1 MGWKSLIF
9 ANPDGDKGKKKEK
22 ESTEGAQNSFKS
34 KFPSSGPIQETK
46 TVTPAPAVQTAP
58 AITPNNPACAPHLDK
73 IMNMYEKGFEG
84 LNLEGF
90 DFFEFFKMVVEGG
103 VDNPAMYNMAFTAA
117 KSMGSTKESLLE
129 QSNFYITEIQKVHNN
144 YVAAGD
150 KKRQE
155 AITSK
160 TTEETSLK
168 TELIGID
175 TELERLTDLK
185 KQKETALRDI
195 DKKYEPT
202 ITEVE
207 CKLMANDMAMEGIV
221 GSIQKVVTGINNNI

>member
-1 MGWKSLIF
+1 MGWKDLIF
-9 ANPDGDKGKKKEK
+9 ASPEGSGKKEKK

-34 KFPSSGPIQETK
+34 KFPSSSPIKETK
-46 TVTPAPAVQTAP
+46 TVTT
-58 AITPNNPACAPHLDK
+58 AITPANPACAPHLDK

-84 LNLEGF
+84 LNMEGF
-90 DFFEFFKMVVEGG
+90 DFYEFFKMVVEGG
-103 VDNPAMYNMAFTAA
+103 VNNPAMYTMAFTAA

-129 QSNFYITEIQKVHNN
+129 QSNYYITEIQKVHGN

-155 AITSK
+155 AISSK

-175 TELERLTDLK
+175 SELERLTALK
-185 KQKETALRDI
+185 QQKEAELRDI
-195 DKKYEPT
+195 DNKYEPT